1 MNYKLLTNTV
11 NPDGSTSSADT
22 ILRVSDN
29 TFIRKDELVEA
40 YQEYL
45 EWLAEG
51 NEPLPADSE

>member
-1 MNYKLLTNTV
+1 MDYQLTEYDYV
-11 NPDGSTSSADT
+11 KRLA
-22 ILRVSDN
+22 DN
-29 TFIRKDELVEA
+29 TYVPIAPGNRD